1 MWPATTRSRSRRTS
15 SHKVSSFQRAREA
28 LGIRLRELRLDAR
41 LTGRQ
46 LAESQG
52 WHPSKVSK
60 VEAGKQTPSQAD
72 VQAWSAA
79 CGRPCLAAELV
90 ASLQSLEG
98 QYVEFRRLFR
108 AGQRAAQESIAE
120 SEAAATSTLNFENV
134 LVPGLLQTPEYARMM
149 LSERLEDIAGVDDVD
164 DALAVRMQRQQVLYR
179 TGKRFHF
186 VITEAVLRYRLS
198 APEVMAGQLDRLVAL
213 TTLTTIRF
221 GVIPFDVQLPVFPLH
236 GFFIYDQQAVHVE
249 NFTAALK
256 LTQPAE
262 IEAYVKIFDQLA
274 AVAQHGAEARALITR
289 ALADL
294 AATMG

>member
-1 MWPATTRSRSRRTS
+1 M
-15 SHKVSSFQRAREA
+15 SSFQRAREA
-28 LGIRLRELRLDAR
+28 LGTQLRELRLDAR

-60 VEAGKQTPSQAD
+60 IEAGKQTPSQAD
-72 VQAWSAA
+72 VEAWSTA
-79 CGRPCLAAELV
+79 CGRPDLAVEFV
-90 ASLQSLEG
+90 ASLNSLEG
-98 QYVEFRRLFR
+98 QYLEFRRLFR

-120 SEAAATSTLNFENV
+120 YEAAATTTLNFESV
-134 LVPGLLQTPEYARMM
+134 LVPGLLQTSEYARAM
-149 LSERLEDIAGVDDVD
+149 LSERLDDIAGVDDVD
-164 DALAVRMQRQQVLYR
+164 DAVAARMQRQQVLYR
-179 TGKRFHF
+179 AGKRFHF

-198 APEVMAGQLDRLVAL
+198 TPEVMAGQLDRLVAL

-221 GVIPFDVQLPVFPLH
+221 GVIPFHAQLPVFPLH

-262 IEAYVKIFDQLA
+262 IQAYAKIFGQLA
-274 AVAQHGAEARALITR
+274 AVAQYGAEARALITR

-294 AATMG
+294 AATMD

>member
-1 MWPATTRSRSRRTS
+1 
-15 SHKVSSFQRAREA
+15 V
-28 LGIRLRELRLDAR
+28 DAQ

-72 VQAWSAA
+72 VQSWAAA
-79 CGRPCLAAELV
+79 CGRQDFAAELA
-90 ASLQSLEG
+90 ASLHSLEG

-108 AGQRAAQESIAE
+108 AGQRAAQEAIAE
-120 SEAAATSTLNFENV
+120 SEAAAISTLNFESV
-134 LVPGLLQTPEYARMM
+134 LVPGLLQTQEYARGV
-149 LSERLEDIAGVDDVD
+149 LSERLEDIACIDDVD
-164 DALAVRMQRQQVLYR
+164 DTLAARMQRQQVLYR

-186 VITEAVLRYRLS
+186 VVTEAVLRYRFS
-198 APEVMAGQLDRLVAL
+198 SREVMAGQLDRLVAL
-213 TTLTTIRF
+213 TTLPTIRF
-221 GVIPFDVQLPVFPLH
+221 GVIPFDGQLPVFPLH

-249 NFTAALK
+249 NFTAALR

-262 IEAYVKIFDQLA
+262 VEAYAKIFGQLA
-274 AVAQHGAEARALITR
+274 AAGQYGVEARALIMR

-294 AATMG
+294 ATAMP

>member
-1 MWPATTRSRSRRTS
+1 
-15 SHKVSSFQRAREA
+15 VSSYQRAREA
-28 LGIRLRELRLDAR
+28 LGTQLRELRLDAR

-60 VEAGKQTPSQAD
+60 IEAGKQTPSQAD
-72 VQAWSAA
+72 VEAWSIA
-79 CGRPCLAAELV
+79 CDRPDLTAELV
-90 ASLQSLEG
+90 ASLNSLEG
-98 QYVEFRRLFR
+98 QYQEFRRLFR

-120 SEAAATSTLNFENV
+120 YEAAATTTLNFESV
-134 LVPGLLQTPEYARMM
+134 LVPGLLQTSEYARAM
-149 LSERLEDIAGVDDVD
+149 LSERLDDIAGVDDVD
-164 DALAVRMQRQQVLYR
+164 DAVAARMQRQQVLYR
-179 TGKRFHF
+179 AGKRFHF

-221 GVIPFDVQLPVFPLH
+221 GVIPFHVQLPVFPLH

-262 IEAYVKIFDQLA
+262 IEAYAKIFGQLA
-274 AVAQHGAEARALITR
+274 GAALYGAEARVLITR

-294 AATMG
+294 AATMD